1 MRTSKKQ
8 RTVEFA
14 RSMNEK
20 TLRAENKLQEKFT
33 KIQLPESTVQ
43 KIWVSSDIHKLQNN
57 YKRPIREIKEILHDK
72 FSEDEISIKAFKLIS
87 DSFKHVPEEFKLI
100 VEFREWTPAK
110 LRENFPVLRQISK
123 HQMNNYLFRIRHAA
137 DSKFPKGQ
145 QEYVEFRDSLAIP
158 RLSTVKSDALY
169 RAGIIEF
176 PEFAAAPKRKHIE
189 KKVTVVN
196 NTNESTDI
204 LENYTEIT
212 NTQKEF
218 ALVVGNKIVLSNSS
232 EDFIKGA
239 EAVYRLLGVDTKI
252 FISNK

>member
-72 FSEDEISIKAFKLIS
+72 FSEDEIAIKAFKLIS

-110 LRENFPVLRQISK
+110 LRENFPVLRQVSK
-123 HQMNNYLFRIRHAA
+123 HQMNNYLFRIRHAT
-137 DSKFPKGQ
+137 DSRVPKGQ
-145 QEYVEFRDSLAIP
+145 QDYVKFRDSLAIP
-158 RLSTVKSDALY
+158 RLSTVKSEALY
-169 RAGIIEF
+169 RAGIIES
-176 PEFAAAPKRKHIE
+176 PEFAAAPKRKPIE

-196 NTNESTDI
+196 TNESTDT

-212 NTQKEF
+212 STQKEF
-218 ALVVGNKIVLSNSS
+218 ILVVGNKITLSNSS

-239 EAVYRLLGVDTKI
+239 EAVYRLLGIDTKI